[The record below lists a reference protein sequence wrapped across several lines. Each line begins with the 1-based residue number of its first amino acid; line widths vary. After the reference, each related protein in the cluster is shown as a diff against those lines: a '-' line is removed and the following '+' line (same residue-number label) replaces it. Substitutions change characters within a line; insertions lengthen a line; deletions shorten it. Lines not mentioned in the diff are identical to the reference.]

1 VAIVDVPRPRYRELR
16 KNKPQHTLDPRLR
29 RIFGLSDEDSDDLNS
44 VDPLLQRLREK
55 QQQQQQQQQSPIAEP
70 TIASPTPTTPTP
82 APYVAPRVDPRRKKE
97 TQAAETAT
105 TSSHTLDIQ
114 SVIHKNNWYKDLSS
128 KQKIMVNQQL
138 ALLSME
144 MKKFHQD
151 SNPDKV
157 FDLSCVVTNNVL
169 QDVLL
174 NLGIY
179 IDDSGNFIEVSDD
192 DSNNGSKNQIGLV
205 PPPSMLGMPPL
216 DFLHLPPPHT
226 LPPPPINRPGLLGMD
241 SNFRFTGPPPIVF
254 PPGRPGLLGV
264 APPNVR
270 PFNAFV
276 DPTTAVSQMI
286 NMQNNNGPNVNMNNS
301 GGNYRNSG
309 RSGHQGN
316 NDRWG
321 RNNDRNRRDRDHRR
335 DRDNKKN

>member
-1 VAIVDVPRPRYRELR
+1 LR

-29 RIFGLSDEDSDDLNS
+29 RIFGLSDDDSDDINS

-55 QQQQQQQQQSPIAEP
+55 QQQQQQQQQIAEPTP
-70 TIASPTPTTPTP
+70 TIASPTLTTPTPTP

-151 SNPDKV
+151 PNPDKV
-157 FDLSCVVTNNVL
+157 FDLSCVVTNSVL

-179 IDDSGNFIEVSDD
+179 INDSGNFIEVSDD
-192 DSNNGSKNQIGLV
+192 DSSNGPKNQNLV
-205 PPPSMLGMPPL
+205 PPPNMLGMPPPL

-226 LPPPPINRPGLLGMD
+226 LPPPPINRQGLLGMD
-241 SNFRFTGPPPIVF
+241 NNFRFTGPPPIVF

-286 NMQNNNGPNVNMNNS
+286 MQNNSSNVNMNNN

-309 RSGHQGN
+309 GRSGHQN